1 VETAPESG
9 TLAGRMRTHCH
20 PALVDAVARACREFR
35 PELVQVEHAE
45 LAPLVAQ
52 RDAGAKWLL
61 DLHDAYGADDFARL
75 ADAAAFAGH
84 VDRYDG
90 VIVCSREDGR
100 LVDHPRVECIGNG
113 ARIETGTYRPSVSH
127 GLLFIGPFRYG
138 PNHDGILAFLRT
150 AWPAIRA
157 AVPDAT
163 LLILGGDEHAER
175 TLHEPAF
182 AQPGVT
188 VSGHRDDVPQLLSQ
202 CALTINPLGGIRGS
216 AVKLVESLAAGRACV
231 STSAGARGF
240 LDDAPPGLVTTPDVP
255 SMAAPV
261 IELLTDTAVR
271 HRIEDPS
278 RGAFDR
284 YRWSRRIVEL
294 ESLYRAMLREGA
306 ARTPNR

>member
-1 VETAPESG
+1 
-9 TLAGRMRTHCH
+9 
-20 PALVDAVARACREFR
+20 
-35 PELVQVEHAE
+35 VQVEHAE
-45 LAPLVAQ
+45 LAPLVAH
-52 RDAGAKWLL
+52 RESGAKWLL
-61 DLHDAYGADDFARL
+61 DLHDAYGPDDFELPAE
-75 ADAAAFAGH
+75 AAAFAAH
-84 VDRYDG
+84 LDRYDG
-90 VIVCSREDGR
+90 VIVCSPEDGQ

-113 ARIETGTYRPSVSH
+113 ARIETGTYRPSVSY

-163 LLILGGDEHAER
+163 LLILGGDEHAAR

-202 CALTINPLGGIRGS
+202 CALTINPLAGIRGS

-240 LDDAPPGLVTTPDVP
+240 LADALPGLVTAPDVP

-261 IELLTDTAVR
+261 IKLLTDASAR
-271 HRIEDPS
+271 HLIEDPS

-284 YRWSRRIVEL
+284 YRWSRRVAEL
-294 ESLYRAMLREGA
+294 ECLYRAMLREDA
-306 ARTPNR
+306 ARTPDR